1 MCGGMRLYT
10 CVCITITGAGGC
22 DNNMLVKHCNL
33 DFTTPLLY
41 LSSLTY
47 HMGTWDLTQAESARL
62 DSFHCTQ
69 LKHLLGIKWPQRISN
84 KVFYQRCQCEPLSIK
99 ITEARWRLFG
109 HVLRMPQNVPAQIT
123 NDSYFQPCWR
133 GRPRTILPMVLNTN
147 LQNYT
152 ICSCTVGL
160 TLST

>member
-1 MCGGMRLYT
+1 
-10 CVCITITGAGGC
+10 
-22 DNNMLVKHCNL
+22 MLVKHCNL

-123 NDSYFQPCWR
+123 NDRLERTTMDYTTNGAQYQP
-133 GRPRTILPMVLNTN
+133 TELYY
-147 LQNYT
+147 LQLY
-152 ICSCTVGL
+152 SRVDL
-160 TLST
+160 EHLRQL